1 VSIIPL
7 ESRSATSPPD
17 VSALVWALRRVPL
30 EWWAPIL
37 PGEDL
42 EQARAR
48 RAAVADIFDDLL
60 DEVAVELAGQPTD
73 RVGVAW

>member
-1 VSIIPL
+1 MEARP
-7 ESRSATSPPD
+7 ATLPPDVD
-17 VSALVWALRRVPL
+17 VSALEWALERVPL

-48 RAAVADIFDDLL
+48 REAVADILDDLL
-60 DEVAVELAGQPTD
+60 YEVAAG
-73 RVGVAW
+73 GVR